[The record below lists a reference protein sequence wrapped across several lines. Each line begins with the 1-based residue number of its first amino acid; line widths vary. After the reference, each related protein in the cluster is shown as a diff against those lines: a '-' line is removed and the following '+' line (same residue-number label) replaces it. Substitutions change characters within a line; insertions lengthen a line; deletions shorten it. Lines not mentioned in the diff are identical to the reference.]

1 MNDIKNVNV
10 KLSSELHKELKVF
23 AASQSQTL
31 ETVIT
36 NAIQHAVKKDA
47 TNDR

>member
-1 MNDIKNVNV
+1 MHDMKRVNV
-10 KLSSELHKELKVF
+10 QLPIELHKELKVF
-23 AASQSQTL
+23 AANHSQTL

-36 NAIQHAVKKDA
+36 NAVQNIVKKDA

>member
-1 MNDIKNVNV
+1 MNDMKRVNV
-10 KLSSELHKELKVF
+10 QLPIELHKELKVF